1 MKLVFVFAVRL
12 IKVLF
17 LNLFEVL
24 EVIGAFLVDAFVNN
38 KMLTVFLGDK
48 NMIAIRTAKR
58 VQLCKSRFFRTE
70 LV

>member
-1 MKLVFVFAVRL
+1 MELVFVFAVWL

-17 LNLFEVL
+17 LNFFEVL
-24 EVIGAFLVDAFVNN
+24 KVIGAFLVDAFVNG
-38 KMLTVFLGDK
+38 KMLAVFLGNK

-58 VQLCKSRFFRTE
+58 VQFGKPRLFRTE

>member
-1 MKLVFVFAVRL
+1 MELVFVFAVRL

-24 EVIGAFLVDAFVNN
+24 KVIRAFLVDAFVNG
-38 KMLTVFLGDK
+38 KMLAAFLGNK

-58 VQLCKSRFFRTE
+58 VRFCKS
-70 LV
+70 